1 MIDTERLAGYPSWW
15 VQFKGLVNFGRNH
28 TQMQFLFHSL
38 FINTFLIP
46 HFSSFFFFVHS
57 LFFSVVPFGKNNIYT
72 MPCDITF
79 WGKQENEQEV
89 IQRMRRHGYMLRIF
103 REPIPSKS
111 GMPGNSVAAMGVG
124 RPPSIKISQ
133 DQVLRC
139 VDINFI

>member
-1 MIDTERLAGYPSWW
+1 
-15 VQFKGLVNFGRNH
+15 
-28 TQMQFLFHSL
+28 
-38 FINTFLIP
+38 
-46 HFSSFFFFVHS
+46 
-57 LFFSVVPFGKNNIYT
+57 

-139 VDINFI
+139 IDLNFIYATGTGQSHICLSFELHLA